1 VYGASDGP
9 MLTGVVEPLEELL
22 ELRLEL
28 LLLLPPLR
36 LDWEPVGVLPEL
48 PDAQAPAVKQSEKIP
63 VKAME
68 SSILSI
74 VKLSRLPHAALTLQ

>member
-22 ELRLEL
+22 EPWLEL
-28 LLLLPPLR
+28 LLLLW
-36 LDWEPVGVLPEL
+36 LDWDPLGVSPEL

-68 SSILSI
+68 SSLLSI
-74 VKLSRLPHAALTLQ
+74 VKLSRLPLAALTVQ